1 MSANN
6 DKSVLAARDTA
17 PATSESSEEID
28 ITSESVQASVKD
40 ELEHIVL
47 ALVLKQPMC
56 GTDIIKT
63 IHGKFG
69 LLLSPGTIY
78 PLLHGLEKE
87 GLLQHEHGAKEKTY
101 KPVDGTEEKI
111 RNMLDEQVNAK
122 KIIIKFLKFAE

>member
-1 MSANN
+1 MSPNN

-17 PATSESSEEID
+17 LATSESSEKID

-69 LLLSPGTIY
+69 LLLSPGTVY
-78 PLLHGLEKE
+78 PLLHGLEKR
-87 GLLQHEHGAKEKTY
+87 GFLRHEHGAKAKTY
-101 KPVDGTEEKI
+101 KPVKGMEEKI
-111 RNMLDEQVNAK
+111 RSMINERINAQ
-122 KIIIKFLKFAE
+122 KILIRFLNFVE